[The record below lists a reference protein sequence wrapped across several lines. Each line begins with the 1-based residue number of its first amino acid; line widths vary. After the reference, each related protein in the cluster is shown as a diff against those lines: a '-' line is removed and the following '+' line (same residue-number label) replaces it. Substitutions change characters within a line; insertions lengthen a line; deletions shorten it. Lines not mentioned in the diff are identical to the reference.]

1 MKLELCSASTEAVDL
16 AKELAFDRIELCQNL
31 EQGGMTPS
39 PGFIDYALSKGVET
53 HVLIRP
59 RSGGFRYTPEEI
71 DMVLHDVEHCQTMG
85 VHGIVVGILDQS
97 DQICKNSLNEIMAL
111 SGNMDVT
118 FHRAFDDT
126 YEYDK
131 SLDVLINAGVKR
143 VLTAGLARNVE
154 LGMSVLKRMNDHAN
168 GRIEI
173 MTGGGVNISNILK
186 LKNEVEPSAIHF
198 SGTNKTIID
207 EGSMFSDTIL
217 KPNRDKII
225 RMLDAVR

>member
-1 MKLELCSASTEAVDL
+1 MKLELCAASIEAIDL
-16 AKELAFDRIELCQNL
+16 AKELKFDRIELCQNL

-39 PGFIDYALSKGVET
+39 PGFIEYALSHDLET

-59 RSGGFRYTPEEI
+59 RSGGFRYTKEEI
-71 DMVLHDVEHCQTMG
+71 EIILHDVEKCKSMG
-85 VHGIVVGILDQS
+85 TKGVVVGILDES
-97 DQICKNSLNEIMAL
+97 DQICKSSLDAIL
-111 SGNMDVT
+111 SVSDDMDVT

-131 SLDVLINAGVKR
+131 SLDILINAGVKR
-143 VLTAGLARNVE
+143 VLSAGLARNVE
-154 LGMSVLKRMNDHAN
+154 LGLPVLKNMNDYAD

-186 LKNEVEPSAIHF
+186 LKNEVKPSAIHF
-198 SGTNKTIID
+198 SGTNKTVVD
-207 EGSMFSDTIL
+207 EGSMFSETIL

-225 RMLDAVR
+225 RLLDAVR

>member
-1 MKLELCSASTEAVDL
+1 MKLELCAASIEAVDL
-16 AKELAFDRIELCQNL
+16 AKELKFDRIELCQSL

-39 PGFIDYALSKGVET
+39 PGFIEYALSLEVET

-59 RSGGFRYTPEEI
+59 RSGGFRYSKDEI
-71 DMVLHDVEHCQTMG
+71 EIVLRDVKECKSMG
-85 VHGIVVGILDQS
+85 AQGVVVGILNQS
-97 DQICKNSLNEIMAL
+97 GQVCKRSLDSIL
-111 SGNMDVT
+111 SVSGDMDVT

-131 SLDVLINAGVKR
+131 SLDVLIKAGVKR
-143 VLTAGLARNVE
+143 VLTSGLARNVE
-154 LGMSVLKRMNDHAN
+154 LGMAVLKNMNHYAN

-186 LKNEVEPSAIHF
+186 LKNEVKPAAIHF
-198 SGTNKTIID
+198 SGTNKTVID
-207 EGSMFSDTIL
+207 EESMFSETIL

-225 RMLDAVR
+225 RLLEAVR

>member
-1 MKLELCSASTEAVDL
+1 MKLELCAASIEAVDL
-16 AKELAFDRIELCQNL
+16 AKELKFDRIELCQNL

-39 PGFIDYALSKGVET
+39 PGFIEYALSLEVET

-59 RSGGFRYTPEEI
+59 RSGGFRYTKEEI
-71 DMVLHDVEHCQTMG
+71 EIVLRDVKECKSIGAQG
-85 VHGIVVGILDQS
+85 VVVGVLDQS
-97 DQICKNSLNEIMAL
+97 DQICKRSLDSIL
-111 SGNMDVT
+111 SVSGDMDVT

-143 VLTAGLARNVE
+143 VLTSGLARNVE
-154 LGMSVLKRMNDHAN
+154 LGMPVLKNMNDYAN

-173 MTGGGVNISNILK
+173 MTGGGVSISNILK
-186 LKNEVEPSAIHF
+186 LKNEVKPSAIHF
-198 SGTNKTIID
+198 SGTNKTVID
-207 EGSMFSDTIL
+207 EESMFSETVL

-225 RMLDAVR
+225 RLLEVVR